1 MQACKISMKC
11 IKYGC
16 FISNDLS
23 NCKLIG
29 ACEKWGEKSKLFL
42 VGGKIALLGEV
53 YCYSK

>member
-16 FISNDLS
+16 FISNHLS
-23 NCKLIG
+23 NRKLMG
-29 ACEKWGEKSKLFL
+29 TYEMGKKKNQTFL

-53 YCYSK
+53 FCYSK

>member
-23 NCKLIG
+23 NCNLMG
-29 ACEKWGEKSKLFL
+29 AYEKGEKKHQAFL
-42 VGGKIALLGEV
+42 VGGKIALLVEV
-53 YCYSK
+53 FCYGK

>member
-23 NCKLIG
+23 NSKLMG
-29 ACEKWGEKSKLFL
+29 DYEKGEKTPKFFAGWENRLF
-42 VGGKIALLGEV
+42 GEAF
-53 YCYSK
+53 CYSK